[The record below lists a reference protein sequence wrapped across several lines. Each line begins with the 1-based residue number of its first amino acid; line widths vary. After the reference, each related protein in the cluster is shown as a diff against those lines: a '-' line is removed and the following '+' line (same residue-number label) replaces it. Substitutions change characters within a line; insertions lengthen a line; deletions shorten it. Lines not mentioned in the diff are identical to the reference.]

1 MASTI
6 RRLCTS
12 TWVAARPTPRAPYM
26 VSSISS
32 INCRNASSTTVTA
45 AACLRSLG
53 SGYSRITSFVMGV
66 MRAMSCFWLKNVA
79 KVPALLNLMPVLAA
93 APCWQTVKPGGT
105 SQSLATG
112 EQYTSRSATIS
123 CGKGAK
129 RMQGHQLIALT
140 LSVAVLAGCQT
151 QRPQTVQAPAAVAEP
166 DAAAQGTPVGDDRTA
181 MEAAIDAGPSTAPPS
196 EAPQS
201 GGLALNP
208 NAPDSYVVKRG
219 DTLWGIAKVFLRDP
233 WYWPE
238 IWQVNPRI
246 QNPHLIYPGDTLRL
260 VYIEGKP
267 TIMLQRGGAARVEP
281 RVRSQALEGAV
292 STIPYETVAAFMS
305 KPSVLSQEQ
314 IKTAPYVLSSRDV
327 HVAIAEGDT
336 VYARGF
342 TDSAAALGTHYNVV
356 HVGDALR
363 DPDDNRIVGYDGV
376 FTGAG
381 HVPRI
386 GDPTT
391 LIMTE
396 SARETEPGDKLFA
409 GGVDV
414 PLDFI
419 PAPPR
424 SKINGRI
431 MAVANGVTVIGQYE
445 VVVINRGAR
454 DGLVPG
460 NVLAVFETGDVIRDT
475 VDKGYLGGMSRLGA
489 KNVQLPDERTGTFM
503 VFKTFDQISYGLIM
517 EAKDIIRVQDL
528 VENP

>member
-1 MASTI
+1 MTAPPP
-6 RRLCTS
+6 
-12 TWVAARPTPRAPYM
+12 VAA
-26 VSSISS
+26 
-32 INCRNASSTTVTA
+32 
-45 AACLRSLG
+45 
-53 SGYSRITSFVMGV
+53 
-66 MRAMSCFWLKNVA
+66 
-79 KVPALLNLMPVLAA
+79 
-93 APCWQTVKPGGT
+93 
-105 SQSLATG
+105 
-112 EQYTSRSATIS
+112 
-123 CGKGAK
+123 
-129 RMQGHQLIALT
+129 
-140 LSVAVLAGCQT
+140 
-151 QRPQTVQAPAAVAEP
+151 AEP
-166 DAAAQGTPVGDDRTA
+166 DNTVQGTVVGDDRTA
-181 MEAAIDAGPSTAPPS
+181 MEAAVDTGRGSAPAT
-196 EAPQS
+196 EVAPGS
-201 GGLALNP
+201 PAMNP

-260 VYIEGKP
+260 VYIEGRP
-267 TIMLQRGGAARVEP
+267 TIMLQRGDSARVQP
-281 RVRSQALEGAV
+281 RVRSQPLEGAV
-292 STIPYETVAAFMS
+292 NAIPYETVAAFMS

-327 HVAIAEGDT
+327 HVAMAEGDT

-342 TDSAAALGTHYNVV
+342 TDAAAALGTHYNVV

-381 HVPRI
+381 HVTRI
-386 GDPTT
+386 GDPVT

-424 SKINGRI
+424 SKVNGRI

-460 NVLAVFETGDVIRDT
+460 NVLAVFEAGDVIRDT
-475 VDKGYLGGMSRLGA
+475 ANKGFLSTSRLSSE
-489 KNVQLPDERTGTFM
+489 KVRLPDERNGTFM
-503 VFKTFDQISYGLIM
+503 VFKTFDNMSYGLIM
-517 EAKDIIRVQDL
+517 EATNIIRVGDRIQ
-528 VENP
+528 NP

>member
-1 MASTI
+1 
-6 RRLCTS
+6 
-12 TWVAARPTPRAPYM
+12 
-26 VSSISS
+26 
-32 INCRNASSTTVTA
+32 
-45 AACLRSLG
+45 
-53 SGYSRITSFVMGV
+53 
-66 MRAMSCFWLKNVA
+66 MRWSK
-79 KVPALLNLMPVLAA
+79 
-93 APCWQTVKPGGT
+93 
-105 SQSLATG
+105 
-112 EQYTSRSATIS
+112 
-123 CGKGAK
+123 
-129 RMQGHQLIALT
+129 LIAL
-140 LSVAVLAGCQT
+140 SVAAAVLAGCQAD
-151 QRPQTVQAPAAVAEP
+151 RPMTAPPPVAATEP
-166 DAAAQGTPVGDDRTA
+166 DSTAVQGAVVGDERTA
-181 MEAAIDAGPSTAPPS
+181 MEAAVDAGQSSAPPT
-196 EAPQS
+196 EVAP
-201 GGLALNP
+201 GTEHMNP

-238 IWQVNPRI
+238 IWQVNPHVK
-246 QNPHLIYPGDTLRL
+246 NPHLIYPGDTLRL

-267 TIMLQRGGAARVEP
+267 TIMLQRGDAARVQP
-281 RVRSQALEGAV
+281 RVRSQPLEGAV
-292 STIPYETVAAFMS
+292 NAIPYETVAAFMS

-314 IKTAPYVLSSRDV
+314 IKTAPYVLASRDV
-327 HVAIAEGDT
+327 HVAMAEGDT
-336 VYARGF
+336 VYVRGF
-342 TDSAAALGTHYNVV
+342 TDSAALGTHYNVV

-363 DPDDNRIVGYDGV
+363 DPDDNRIVGYDGI

-381 HVPRI
+381 HVTRI

-460 NVLAVFETGDVIRDT
+460 NVLAVFEAGEVIRDT
-475 VDKGYLGGMSRLGA
+475 ANKGFLSTSRLA
-489 KNVQLPDERTGTFM
+489 SEKVRLPDERNGTFM
-503 VFKTFDQISYGLIM
+503 VFKTFDNMSYGLIM
-517 EAKDIIRVQDL
+517 EATNIIRVGDRI
-528 VENP
+528 ENP